1 MRILITGGTGAIGS
15 LTTRK
20 LVEQGHD
27 VALFDLVPDRQF
39 LAGLDAVRVIEGN
52 VLSAADLVASAQG
65 ADVLVHLAYSLG
77 EATNLR
83 PGEASELNVMGTVNA
98 FEAAKQAGVP
108 RVVTSSSVA
117 IYGADARYPGGA
129 LPLTEDAAP
138 LIADGMPLYGAG
150 KLYLEK
156 LADRYREQFGVL
168 GIGLRPSP
176 VFGPGGRR
184 GVSGWLAG
192 IVESAALSGSA
203 IIDKDIRNL
212 SLVYVDDVADQFAAL
227 ATLPAERISGRHFF
241 NTGGE
246 LTSMRDFARTL
257 EQVVAGATVEVTGE
271 QQPDLAGLPGSVDDS
286 AISELIGR
294 PRQFNL
300 HTGLRDWIAKLAPT
314 AP

>member
-20 LVEQGHD
+20 LVGQGHD
-27 VALFDLVPDRQF
+27 VTLFDIAPDRRF
-39 LAGLDAVRVIEGN
+39 LGGLDDVSIVTGN
-52 VLSAADLVASAQG
+52 VLAPADLLAAAQG
-65 ADVLVHLAYSLG
+65 VDVLIHLAYSLG

-98 FEAAKQAGVP
+98 FESAKNAGVP

-117 IYGADARYPGGA
+117 IYGADARYPADA

-176 VFGPGGRR
+176 VFGLGGRR

-192 IVESAALSGSA
+192 IVESAAFTGA
-203 IIDKDIRNL
+203 ATIDKDIQNL
-212 SLVYVDDVADQFAAL
+212 SLVYVDDVADQFASL
-227 ATLPAERISGRHFF
+227 ATLPAERISDRYFF
-241 NTGGE
+241 NTGGS
-246 LTSMRDFARTL
+246 LTSTRGFARAL
-257 EQVVAGATVEVTGE
+257 GQVVPGSAVEVTGP
-271 QQPDLAGLPGSVDDS
+271 QQPDLAGLPGSLDDS
-286 AISELIGR
+286 AISDLIGR
-294 PRQFNL
+294 PRQFDL
-300 HTGLRDWIAKLAPT
+300 HAGLRDWAAKLAH
-314 AP
+314 A